1 MKASAGNDIGG
12 AGQMTSAPQPVAEG
26 SVRLRENNKEI
37 ESIQLL
43 IEGSLSQFGYPDAAM
58 FAIRL
63 SLEEAMMNGF
73 RHGNLADPSKFV
85 EVRWRI
91 DSNSA
96 NFHVIDEGEGF
107 DPEAVP
113 DPTLDENLE
122 IPSGRG
128 LMLIRAYMSDAR
140 YHDPGNHLE
149 MTFRKVAK

>member
-1 MKASAGNDIGG
+1 
-12 AGQMTSAPQPVAEG
+12 MTSAPQPVAEG
-26 SVRLRENNKEI
+26 SVRLREKNIEI
-37 ESIQLL
+37 ENTQSL
-43 IEGSLSQFGYPDAAM
+43 IEGLLSQFGYPDAAM

-63 SLEEAMMNGF
+63 SIEEAMMNGF

-149 MTFRKVAK
+149 MTFHKVAK

>member
-1 MKASAGNDIGG
+1 MKASAENDIGG
-12 AGQMTSAPQPVAEG
+12 AGQMTSEPQSAFEG
-26 SVRLRENNKEI
+26 TVRLHEKNQEI
-37 ESIQLL
+37 EGVQVSIAEILDRL
-43 IEGSLSQFGYPDAAM
+43 HYSEAAI
-58 FAIRL
+58 FAVRL

-73 RHGNLADPSKFV
+73 RHGNLQDPTKFV
-85 EVRWRI
+85 EVRWLI

-96 NFHVIDEGEGF
+96 NFHVIDEGDGF
-107 DPEAVP
+107 DPEGVP

-140 YHDPGNHLE
+140 YHAPGNHLE

>member
-1 MKASAGNDIGG
+1 
-12 AGQMTSAPQPVAEG
+12 MTSEPQSAFEG
-26 SVRLRENNKEI
+26 TVRLHEKNQEI
-37 ESIQLL
+37 EGVQVSIAEILDRL
-43 IEGSLSQFGYPDAAM
+43 HYSEAAI
-58 FAIRL
+58 FAVRL

>member
-1 MKASAGNDIGG
+1 MAENDIGG
-12 AGQMTSAPQPVAEG
+12 VRQMTSAPQPVAEG
-26 SVRLRENNKEI
+26 SVRLSEKNIEI
-37 ESIQLL
+37 ESTQSL
-43 IEGSLSQFGYPDAAM
+43 IEGLLSQFGYTDAAI

-63 SLEEAMMNGF
+63 SIEEAMINGF
-73 RHGNLADPSKFV
+73 RHGNLQDPNKFV

-91 DSNSA
+91 DSQSA

-149 MTFRKVAK
+149 MTFHKVSK

>member
-1 MKASAGNDIGG
+1 LKALAENDIGG
-12 AGQMTSAPQPVAEG
+12 AGQMTSEPQSAFEG
-26 SVRLRENNKEI
+26 TVRLHEKNQEI
-37 ESIQLL
+37 EGVQVSIAEILDRL
-43 IEGSLSQFGYPDAAM
+43 HYSEAAI
-58 FAIRL
+58 FAVRL

-73 RHGNLADPSKFV
+73 RHGNLQDPTKFV
-85 EVRWRI
+85 EVRWLI

-96 NFHVIDEGEGF
+96 NFHVIDEGDGF
-107 DPEAVP
+107 DPEGVP

-140 YHDPGNHLE
+140 YHAPGNHLE

>member
-1 MKASAGNDIGG
+1 MAENDIGG
-12 AGQMTSAPQPVAEG
+12 VRQMTSAPQPVAEG
-26 SVRLRENNKEI
+26 SVRLSEKNIEI
-37 ESIQLL
+37 ESTQSL
-43 IEGSLSQFGYPDAAM
+43 IEGLLSQFGYTDAAI

-63 SLEEAMMNGF
+63 SIEEAMMNGF
-73 RHGNLADPSKFV
+73 RHGNLQDPNKFV

-91 DSNSA
+91 DSQSA

-149 MTFRKVAK
+149 MTFHKVAK

>member
-1 MKASAGNDIGG
+1 MAANNFSRAGP
-12 AGQMTSAPQPVAEG
+12 MTLQPQPLDEG
-26 SVRLRENNKEI
+26 SVRLLEINAEI
-37 ESIQLL
+37 ERVQNSIAKT
-43 IEGSLSQFGYPDAAM
+43 LSQHSYSDAAM

-85 EVRWRI
+85 EVRWQI

-149 MTFRKVAK
+149 MTFRKVEK

>member
-1 MKASAGNDIGG
+1 MTPIHNSADEG
-12 AGQMTSAPQPVAEG
+12 A
-26 SVRLRENNKEI
+26 VRLHEENKEMERLQENI
-37 ESIQLL
+37 GAALARFAYS
-43 IEGSLSQFGYPDAAM
+43 DAAM

-73 RHGNLADPSKFV
+73 RHGNLDDPTKSV
-85 EVRWRI
+85 EISWRI
-91 DSNSA
+91 DPEVA

-107 DPEAVP
+107 DPESVP

-128 LMLIRAYMSDAR
+128 LMLIRAYMTDAR

-149 MTFRKVAK
+149 MNFKKETTP

>member
-1 MKASAGNDIGG
+1 MAENDIGG
-12 AGQMTSAPQPVAEG
+12 AGQMTSEPQSAFEG
-26 SVRLRENNKEI
+26 TVRLHEKNQEI
-37 ESIQLL
+37 EGVQVSIAEILDRL
-43 IEGSLSQFGYPDAAM
+43 HYSEAAI
-58 FAIRL
+58 FAVRL

-73 RHGNLADPSKFV
+73 RHGNLQDPTKFV
-85 EVRWRI
+85 EVRWLI

-96 NFHVIDEGEGF
+96 NFHVIDEGDGF
-107 DPEAVP
+107 DPEGVP

-140 YHDPGNHLE
+140 YHAPGNHLE

>member
-1 MKASAGNDIGG
+1 
-12 AGQMTSAPQPVAEG
+12 MTSEPQSAFEG
-26 SVRLRENNKEI
+26 SVRLHEKNQEI
-37 ESIQLL
+37 EGAQVSIAEILARL
-43 IEGSLSQFGYPDAAM
+43 HYSEAAI
-58 FAIRL
+58 FAVRL

-73 RHGNLADPSKFV
+73 RHGNLADPSKSV

-149 MTFRKVAK
+149 MTFRKVAKE

>member
-1 MKASAGNDIGG
+1 
-12 AGQMTSAPQPVAEG
+12 MTSAPQPVAEG
-26 SVRLRENNKEI
+26 SVRLSEKNIEI
-37 ESIQLL
+37 ESTQSL
-43 IEGSLSQFGYPDAAM
+43 IEGLLSQFGYTDAAI

-63 SLEEAMMNGF
+63 SIEEAMMNGF
-73 RHGNLADPSKFV
+73 RHGNLQDPNKFV

-91 DSNSA
+91 DSQSA

-149 MTFRKVAK
+149 MTFHKVAK

>member
-1 MKASAGNDIGG
+1 
-12 AGQMTSAPQPVAEG
+12 MTSSHDSLDVGTA
-26 SVRLRENNKEI
+26 RLREISTEI
-37 ESIQLL
+37 EQLQSR
-43 IEGSLSQFGYPDAAM
+43 IESMLVRFGYSDAAR

-73 RHGNLADPSKFV
+73 RHGNRQDSNKLV
-85 EVRWRI
+85 EIRWRI
-91 DSNSA
+91 AQDAA

-128 LMLIRAYMSDAR
+128 LMLIRAYMSEAS
-140 YHDPGNHLE
+140 YHGRGNHLE
-149 MTFRKVAK
+149 MTFRKSAQQ

>member
-1 MKASAGNDIGG
+1 
-12 AGQMTSAPQPVAEG
+12 MTSSNDSLDHGTA
-26 SVRLRENNKEI
+26 RLKEI
-37 ESIQLL
+37 STEIEQLQARIESALVRF
-43 IEGSLSQFGYPDAAM
+43 EYSDAAR

-73 RHGNLADPSKFV
+73 RHGNRQDSSKFV

-91 DSNSA
+91 AGEVA

-107 DPEAVP
+107 DPDSVP

-128 LMLIRAYMSDAR
+128 LMLIRAYMSEAS
-140 YHDPGNHLE
+140 YHGAGNHLE
-149 MTFRKVAK
+149 MTFRKSPQQ